1 MKRVVFNQKGG
12 VGKSSIACNLA
23 AISAEMGYATLLIDL
38 DVQGN
43 SSMYLGYDI
52 HSDEARDAK
61 TNVASI
67 FKQKRGL
74 LTNKLN
80 AQEYVVDTDYENLA
94 LLPASVELERL
105 EKDLESRYKIYQLR
119 KALEKLELYY
129 DRIYI
134 DTAPNFNFYSKSAL
148 IGTDTVLIPFD
159 CDSFSKQALYNL
171 IDNMME
177 LKEDHNEALRIE
189 GVIINQFNAQAS
201 LPAKLVDELKTEEMP
216 VLDCYIGSS
225 VKMKESHYL
234 QKPLI
239 HMARSHKLTQQFVA
253 LFEQIEG
260 LAPGS
265 FIQRDI
271 ERDKEQGST
280 KGSTKDSAKASEL
293 VEDTPK
299 AVAAE

>member
-1 MKRVVFNQKGG
+1 MKRVIFNQKGG

-23 AISAEMGYATLLIDL
+23 AISAEMGYSTLLVDL

-52 HSDEARDAK
+52 HSDEARKVD

-67 FKQKRGL
+67 FRQKRGL
-74 LTNKLN
+74 LTNKLTP
-80 AQEYVVDTDYENLA
+80 QDYVVDTAYDNLA
-94 LLPASVELERL
+94 LLPSSIELERM
-105 EKDLESRYKIYQLR
+105 ERDLESRYKIYQLR
-119 KALEKLELYY
+119 KALEKLEQYY

-177 LKEDHNEALRIE
+177 LKEDHNENLRIE

-201 LPAKLVDELKTEEMP
+201 LPAKLVAELRAEEMP

-225 VKMKESHYL
+225 VKMKESHYQ
-234 QKPLI
+234 QKPLV
-239 HMARSHKLTQQFVA
+239 HMARSHK
-253 LFEQIEG
+253 
-260 LAPGS
+260 
-265 FIQRDI
+265 
-271 ERDKEQGST
+271 
-280 KGSTKDSAKASEL
+280 
-293 VEDTPK
+293 
-299 AVAAE
+299 